1 MVAKSILYIIR
12 YLFCVFYHS
21 VKSLVFHKVNL
32 PVKVWWKLVFFVNL
46 SWRRSSHV
54 RWPFILVVD
63 GWFVGLTFTYDIRS
77 DFTRFEFVRLVNQL
91 LLLSEDSHSVQD
103 FLLLDYT
110 RGRVAQKRRVG
121 LLSRHSGR
129 LMQLPWVVILRLDHQ
144 RFLGLHDNNLVDSL
158 GLSHHKLG
166 LFMKSVVR
174 GADIAW
180 E

>member
-1 MVAKSILYIIR
+1 
-12 YLFCVFYHS
+12 
-21 VKSLVFHKVNL
+21 
-32 PVKVWWKLVFFVNL
+32 
-46 SWRRSSHV
+46 V

-63 GWFVGLTFTYDIRS
+63 GWFVSLTFTYDIRS

-129 LMQLPWVVILRLDHQ
+129 LMQLP
-144 RFLGLHDNNLVDSL
+144 
-158 GLSHHKLG
+158 
-166 LFMKSVVR
+166 
-174 GADIAW
+174 
-180 E
+180 